1 MTGYQMPA
9 EDCGDCEADGMT
21 SEAGWTGDMGWTGD
35 VGWTAIQWPGLE
47 HVIVSAD
54 ESAWRAHG
62 RVIMVEEQLASVE
75 YEVECDAGFR
85 VTRLTI
91 SVTESASRTRLE
103 LAADGDGQW
112 LANGQARPDLDGCI
126 DLDINCTPLTNT
138 LPIRRLDWS
147 AGQARDLDVVYV
159 SVPDLGVRRAAQ
171 RYTLLA
177 ADAEGELGQ
186 RVFRYESGSFRAD
199 LPVDRHGLVL
209 DYPGIW
215 ARVGC

>member
-1 MTGYQMPA
+1 
-9 EDCGDCEADGMT
+9 MT
-21 SEAGWTGDMGWTGD
+21 SEVGWQAD

-62 RVIMVEEQLASVE
+62 RVIVAEEQLASIE
-75 YEVECDAGFR
+75 YELECDAGFR
-85 VTRLTI
+85 ISGLTI
-91 SVTESASRTRLE
+91 SVTQSAGRTSLV
-103 LAADGDGQW
+103 LAPGGDGHW
-112 LANGQARPDLDGCI
+112 DANGQARPDLDGCI

-147 AGQARDLDVVYV
+147 PGQARDLDIAYV
-159 SVPDLGVRRAAQ
+159 SVPDLVVSRARQ
-171 RYTLLA
+171 RYTLLGR
-177 ADAEGELGQ
+177 DAGDGLGPS
-186 RVFRYESGSFRAD
+186 VFRYESGSFRAD

-215 ARVGC
+215 ARVGAGVRPI